1 MTEISNI
8 STEIENTLIKIK
20 KYGINKERLINI
32 NKISLIEELIKC
44 SICNE
49 IVYKPFECEN
59 CGSLFCEECIND
71 WIKVNKKCPSETCNN
86 LKVTKAKINEKKLLN
101 LIQLKCINYPDC
113 SYTAEYWDMLE
124 HENKC
129 TYQKIK
135 CPNFPCNYEGHFL
148 NLKNHLTNECNYIF
162 YECGFCKCKIYKNL
176 FQNHLEEHYNDKS
189 FYILNCRFCG
199 SSENL
204 RKCICKK
211 VICLR
216 CLNAGKN
223 YECKNTCYLFQNDN
237 RYTSQIYNISKYIL
251 PKNCEIKL
259 LFDSVDWIRSGISFS
274 KEIVNEQNDFN
285 CPSYDI
291 YCILEDLI
299 QFYSQNSGWKNCFN
313 KSQRP
318 LKSGDYMTITF
329 KNRELRYAI
338 NNNDLGSVIKIDMT
352 KKKDAYLFI
361 QARNP
366 KSKAEIIYI
375 CEILN

>member
-8 STEIENTLIKIK
+8 STEIENTLIKVK

-59 CGSLFCEECIND
+59 CCSLFCEECIND
-71 WIKVNKKCPSETCNN
+71 WIKINKKCPSETCNN
-86 LKVTKAKINEKKLLN
+86 LKVIKAKINEKKLLN

-129 TYQKIK
+129 EYQKIK

-162 YECGFCKCKIYKNL
+162 YECGFCKCKIYRNQ
-176 FQNHLEEHYNDKS
+176 FQNHLEEHYNEKS
-189 FYILNCRFCG
+189 FYILNCRYCG
-199 SSENL
+199 SSQNL

-237 RYTSQIYNISKYIL
+237 RYTSQIYNISKYLL
-251 PKNCEIKL
+251 PKNCEIKI
-259 LFDSVDWIRSGISFS
+259 LFDSVDWVRSGITFS

-285 CPSYDI
+285 CPSYDV

-313 KSQRP
+313 KSTRP

-338 NNNDLGSVIKIDMT
+338 NYNDLGSVIKIDMT

>member
-8 STEIENTLIKIK
+8 STEIENTFIKFK

-59 CGSLFCEECIND
+59 CGCLFCEECIND
-71 WIKVNKKCPSETCNN
+71 WIKINKKCPSETCNN
-86 LKVTKAKINEKKLLN
+86 LKVIKAKINEKKLLN

-129 TYQKIK
+129 EYQKIK
-135 CPNFPCNYEGHFL
+135 CPNFPCNYECHFL
-148 NLKNHLTNECNYIF
+148 NLKNHLANECNYIF
-162 YECGFCKCKIYKNL
+162 YECGFCKCKIYRNQ
-176 FQNHLEEHYNDKS
+176 FQNHLEEHYNEKS
-189 FYILNCRFCG
+189 FYILNCRYCG
-199 SSENL
+199 SSQNL

-237 RYTSQIYNISKYIL
+237 RYTSQIYNISKYLL
-251 PKNCEIKL
+251 PKNCEIKI
-259 LFDSVDWIRSGISFS
+259 LFDSVDWVRSGITFS

-313 KSQRP
+313 KSTRP

-338 NNNDLGSVIKIDMT
+338 NYNDLGSVIKIDMT

>member
-1 MTEISNI
+1 
-8 STEIENTLIKIK
+8 
-20 KYGINKERLINI
+20 
-32 NKISLIEELIKC
+32 
-44 SICNE
+44 
-49 IVYKPFECEN
+49 
-59 CGSLFCEECIND
+59 
-71 WIKVNKKCPSETCNN
+71 
-86 LKVTKAKINEKKLLN
+86 
-101 LIQLKCINYPDC
+101 
-113 SYTAEYWDMLE
+113 MLE

-129 TYQKIK
+129 EYQKIK

-162 YECGFCKCKIYKNL
+162 YECGFCKCKIYRNQ
-176 FQNHLEEHYNDKS
+176 FQNHLEEHYNEKS
-189 FYILNCRFCG
+189 FYILNCRYCG
-199 SSENL
+199 SSQNL

-237 RYTSQIYNISKYIL
+237 RYTSQIYNISKYLL
-251 PKNCEIKL
+251 PKNCEIKI
-259 LFDSVDWIRSGISFS
+259 LFDSVDWVRSGITFS

-285 CPSYDI
+285 CPSYDV

-313 KSQRP
+313 KSTRP

-338 NNNDLGSVIKIDMT
+338 NYNDLGSVIKIDMT